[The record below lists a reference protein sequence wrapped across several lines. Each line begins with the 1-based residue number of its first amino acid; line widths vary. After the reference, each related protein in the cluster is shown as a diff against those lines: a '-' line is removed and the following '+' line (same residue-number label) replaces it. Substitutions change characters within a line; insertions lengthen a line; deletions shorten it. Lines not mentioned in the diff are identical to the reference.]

1 MGIPHNRLPIFIFVN
16 NSIFIDFISW
26 QSKPPTMKSLLLLFL
41 GSFMAI
47 GCCDDDADSNQ
58 ASAPVSAGKFTL
70 TYNGEALEFKD
81 IEIIEGGPDS
91 GYDLQMHS
99 VILYDDVPQTKHSL
113 VLVFNKND
121 AEEYHLGNITFAVN
135 ERLSATSF
143 NLKSFYAYTSGDFV
157 VEDFDHSTS
166 TYDHT
171 EKITVNGSFEGTL
184 LPHNPSAAPIEIEDG
199 TFASVFTPRD
209 EL

>member
-1 MGIPHNRLPIFIFVN
+1 
-16 NSIFIDFISW
+16 
-26 QSKPPTMKSLLLLFL
+26 MKSLLLLL
-41 GSFMAI
+41 CSI
-47 GCCDDDADSNQ
+47 VLCTGCCDDDSTNQ
-58 ASAPVSAGKFTL
+58 ASAPVSTGKFTMN
-70 TYNGEALEFKD
+70 YNGEELEFRN
-81 IEIIEGGPDS
+81 IQIIEGGPDS

-99 VILYDDVPQTKHSL
+99 VILYEDVPQTKHSL

-121 AEEYHLGNITFAVN
+121 AEEYHLDNITFAVN
-135 ERLSATSF
+135 ERLSATLF

-166 TYDHT
+166 TYGHT